1 MPRSTRNDTG
11 IDIAGIVNL
20 VFFKVV
26 QSYSK
31 FWQMIGRGTRK
42 CPDLFGKGKDKDKF
56 RIFDWGWNFEFF
68 SLPENRGKE
77 SGATES
83 ISSLIYA
90 LKADVVSILYA
101 SGKMENIIPADD
113 SDMTAFAAADA
124 KDHTYR
130 TADEP
135 DEQNIYRNFVYDLYK
150 GVANLNFNSYRVQM
164 RQKAV
169 SKYQD
174 IGVLASLK
182 REEAAKVR
190 RELAPL
196 MGNIEDDAMATRRFD
211 CMMLAVLL
219 GPAGRP
225 QTAYQPSAH
234 DRGAEG
240 TGTHPVA
247 GARHRGRLS
256 QGLSR
261 FASTKDGQENRGVDI
276 QVVETHFSKF
286 LQSNRLNTKQMNFLR
301 TIIDYIVKNGY
312 IDNMQESFGKAPFNE
327 FGDVIDLFGDSQSSE
342 EDIMDI
348 MDTVKKF
355 KDNIA

>member
-164 RQKAV
+164 RQTAV

-219 GPAGRP
+219 DSLMQKA
-225 QTAYQPSAH
+225 S
-234 DRGAEG
+234 
-240 TGTHPVA
+240 
-247 GARHRGRLS
+247 S
-256 QGLSR
+256 SR
-261 FASTKDGQENRGVDI
+261 VNHVINTVK
-276 QVVETHFSKF
+276 K
-286 LQSNRLNTKQMNFLR
+286 LQSPRYC
-301 TIIDYIVKNGY
+301 TIKEIQAERPFIDRVAQA
-312 IDNMQESFGKAPFNE
+312 NMQESFGKAPFNE